1 MKTMKKAL
9 TVLTALTLIFML
21 TAIIPA
27 SANVNGGYLG
37 DVPRT
42 AVKINVDGER
52 DAIYNYGLAV
62 DVKYEK
68 DREVMATGVVTLLF
82 SDGTLYAYAEVE
94 DSDVKEPS
102 EEAHTTT
109 PWHSDSFEVFINIPN
124 NNNVYDIMQ
133 YRIDWTG
140 WPSVYDKNG
149 LEAYGQKAADK
160 YFKYAAKRTAAG
172 YCTEFAIPVDA
183 AGKDIGVNF
192 QINDMYGDDNTLTWA
207 MVYSE
212 AIQTGTDSWAVNIYP
227 YLSLGSYT
235 EAKEDGIVAEPTVPP
250 AEPTAEPG
258 DDDPEATDDTAATA
272 KNNSGENSGKNSG
285 KLSPGL
291 IAAICIGCAVVLAL
305 IIALIVVK
313 KRKKA

>member
-21 TAIIPA
+21 TAIITA

-52 DAIYNYGLAV
+52 DTIYNYGLAV

-258 DDDPEATDDTAATA
+258 DDDPEATDDTSATA
-272 KNNSGENSGKNSG
+272 KNDSEKSSDK
-285 KLSPGL
+285 KLNPGL

-305 IIALIVVK
+305 IIALIVMK

>member
-21 TAIIPA
+21 TAIITA

-52 DAIYNYGLAV
+52 DTIYNYGLAV

-149 LEAYGQKAADK
+149 LEAYGQK
-160 YFKYAAKRTAAG
+160 YAAKRTAAG

-258 DDDPEATDDTAATA
+258 DDHPEATDDTSATA
-272 KNNSGENSGKNSG
+272 KNDSEKSSDK
-285 KLSPGL
+285 KLNPGL

-305 IIALIVVK
+305 IIALIVMK

>member
-42 AVKINVDGER
+42 AVKIDVDGER
-52 DAIYNYGLAV
+52 DTIYNYGLAV

-68 DREVMATGVVTLLF
+68 DREVKATGVVTLLF

-94 DSDVKEPS
+94 DADVKEPS

-133 YRIDWTG
+133 YRVDWTG
-140 WPSVYDKNG
+140 WPSV
-149 LEAYGQKAADK
+149 AWW
-160 YFKYAAKRTAAG
+160 
-172 YCTEFAIPVDA
+172 CTI
-183 AGKDIGVNF
+183 
-192 QINDMYGDDNTLTWA
+192 
-207 MVYSE
+207 
-212 AIQTGTDSWAVNIYP
+212 
-227 YLSLGSYT
+227 
-235 EAKEDGIVAEPTVPP
+235 PP
-250 AEPTAEPG
+250 ARTPMP
-258 DDDPEATDDTAATA
+258 
-272 KNNSGENSGKNSG
+272 
-285 KLSPGL
+285 
-291 IAAICIGCAVVLAL
+291 
-305 IIALIVVK
+305 
-313 KRKKA
+313 

>member
-109 PWHSDSFEVFINIPN
+109 FF
-124 NNNVYDIMQ
+124 
-133 YRIDWTG
+133 
-140 WPSVYDKNG
+140 
-149 LEAYGQKAADK
+149 AYFFQK
-160 YFKYAAKRTAAG
+160 
-172 YCTEFAIPVDA
+172 
-183 AGKDIGVNF
+183 
-192 QINDMYGDDNTLTWA
+192 
-207 MVYSE
+207 
-212 AIQTGTDSWAVNIYP
+212 
-227 YLSLGSYT
+227 
-235 EAKEDGIVAEPTVPP
+235 
-250 AEPTAEPG
+250 
-258 DDDPEATDDTAATA
+258 
-272 KNNSGENSGKNSG
+272 
-285 KLSPGL
+285 
-291 IAAICIGCAVVLAL
+291 
-305 IIALIVVK
+305 
-313 KRKKA
+313 